1 MARPE
6 DNHLLWDWEVVV
18 TVTRST
24 RQGSYTVEGGWRASP
39 TADTCNPAAPGV
51 AGPCRSL
58 FAG

>member
-24 RQGSYTVEGGWRASP
+24 RQGSYTVEGR
-39 TADTCNPAAPGV
+39 V
-51 AGPCRSL
+51 ARQPDG
-58 FAG
+58 